1 MSYSDTVS
9 KLLASSGASEGCKL
23 SVKSKG
29 RTYRG
34 TLMPHHAFSAADAI
48 VLKLSSGYNIGILMD
63 KDSSIEVLEKPSSL
77 RKETS
82 VPEHKKGLKKLVFI
96 GTGGTIASY
105 VDYRTGGVRPAL
117 STSDLV
123 NAIPEIRDI
132 ANVEARAPFSVF
144 SENMNVEHWQLLAK
158 AVAEELN
165 GGADGVIIPHGTD
178 TMGYTAAALSFMLG
192 EVHKPVVLV
201 GAQRSSDRPSS
212 DATGNI
218 LASARFCVDGNRAG
232 VFVVMHDTTG
242 DDSFA
247 AHKGTRVRKMHTSRR
262 DAFQSINSLP
272 EAHIDMNG
280 NISFNCG
287 GRPVSDKK
295 TVAKTDME
303 KNCVLLQFF
312 PGMNPESFKD
322 VIMKSKG
329 VVIAGSGLGHV
340 NENMVPL
347 LREACDNGTVVVA
360 TSQCLGGTT
369 NLNVYDT
376 GRDMLAA
383 GTITVG
389 DMLPETA
396 YVKLMWALAN
406 KKSRAEVTEYMK
418 KPVAGETGD
427 RREF

>member
-9 KLLASSGASEGCKL
+9 KLLASSGATEGCRL

-29 RTYRG
+29 RAYTG
-34 TLMPHHAFSAADAI
+34 TLMPHHAFSAEDAI

-63 KDSSIEVLEKPSSL
+63 KDSSIEVLEKPSSV

-117 STSDLV
+117 SAADLV
-123 NAIPEIRDI
+123 NAVPEITEI
-132 ANVEARAPFSVF
+132 ANVGTRALFSVF
-144 SENMNVEHWQLLAK
+144 SEDMTVEHWQTLAE

-178 TMGYTAAALSFMLG
+178 TMGYTAAALSFMLSG
-192 EVHKPVVLV
+192 VNKPVVLV

-212 DATGNI
+212 DSVGNI

-247 AHKGTRVRKMHTSRR
+247 VHKGTRVRKMHTSRR
-262 DAFQSINSLP
+262 DAFRSINAPP
-272 EAHIDMNG
+272 EAHIDING
-280 NISFNCG
+280 KIAFNCE
-287 GRPVSDKK
+287 GRPVSGGK

-312 PGMNPESFKD
+312 PGMNPESFRD
-322 VIMKSKG
+322 IIMKSKG

-340 NENMVPL
+340 NENLIPL
-347 LREACDNGTVVVA
+347 LGEACANGTVVVA
-360 TSQCLGGTT
+360 ASQCLGGTT

-376 GRDMLAA
+376 GRDMLSA
-383 GTITVG
+383 GIVTVG

-406 KKSRAEVTEYMK
+406 TGSREEAIQCMK
-418 KPVAGETGD
+418 KPVAEESGD